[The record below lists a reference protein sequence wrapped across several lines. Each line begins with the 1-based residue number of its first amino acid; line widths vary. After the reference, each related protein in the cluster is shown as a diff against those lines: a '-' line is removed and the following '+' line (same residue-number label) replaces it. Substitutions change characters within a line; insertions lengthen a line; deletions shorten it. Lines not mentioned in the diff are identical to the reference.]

1 MDKRFTLIHR
11 RLVESLKIKSPIE
24 VSDWA
29 DRYRYLSEAS
39 SSEPGRWSTS
49 RTPYLKEI
57 MNNLSPSQIK
67 RVVIMKGHQI
77 GYTEGCLMNGIGY
90 IICENPGPTM
100 LVAPSEKAV
109 KKILH
114 QKIEP
119 MIFDSPEVS
128 KRISK
133 ISRFNERNT
142 MIHKDFNGGFLVL
155 AGATIPS
162 DLASTSVR
170 NLFLDEVDR
179 MTLDTGG
186 EGSPV
191 ELAIGRTSSYNRKK
205 IIMGSTPVDEERSVI
220 KRYFEDG
227 DQRYYFVPCPKC
239 GHLQTL
245 IIERLDYS
253 DMDDIFYRC
262 ERCDHKIREHNK
274 TLMLERGT
282 WKPTQQSDPSIRSYH
297 LNSLYSPVG
306 FLSWKEVASAA
317 VRAQGDEIFSQTF
330 KNLFLGLPSSLTI
343 EETPIPEI
351 ILGRKKLYKSKDT
364 PGRITTFNTAAVDI
378 QGDRIECLITLWEKR
393 RCWIHDHLV
402 FYGDTNSNIDS
413 PPWSELSEVLSSSF
427 KGKQLH
433 SLGIDTGYIP
443 HKVFT
448 WIKAQRDRRIKGIRG
463 VATLEGIVSTTKH
476 MEVSISSGKKSK
488 VGNKYHDLN
497 THLLKQEIYK
507 RLLIEDSNSEDYIHF
522 PNDLEREF
530 YEQLCSERM
539 ILNRTDIM
547 DRTGL
552 PRYKWIA
559 VRARN
564 EALDLMV
571 YNLGLWYGANAPVW
585 IDKWDRFIKIK
596 SSSL

>member
-1 MDKRFTLIHR
+1 M
-11 RLVESLKIKSPIE
+11 

-29 DRYRYLSEAS
+29 DKYRYLSESS
-39 SSEPGRWSTS
+39 SSEPGRWSTA
-49 RTPYLKEI
+49 RTPYIKEI
-57 MNNLSPSQIK
+57 MNNLAPSQI
-67 RVVIMKGHQI
+67 RRIIIMKGHQI

-133 ISRFNERNT
+133 LSRFNERNT

-179 MTLDTGG
+179 MGIDTGG

-191 ELAIGRTSSYNRKK
+191 ELAIGRTSAYNRKK
-205 IIMGSTPVDEERSVI
+205 IMMGSTPVDEERSII
-220 KRYFEDG
+220 KKYFEDG
-227 DQRYYFVPCPKC
+227 DQRYYYIPCPKC
-239 GHLQTL
+239 NHFQTFE
-245 IIERLDYS
+245 IERLDYS
-253 DMDDIFYRC
+253 NLEDIFYRC
-262 ERCDHKIREHNK
+262 EKCDAKISEHHK
-274 TLMLERGT
+274 TLMLERGK
-282 WKPTQQSDPSIRSYH
+282 WKPTQESDPSIRSYH

-306 FLSWKEVASAA
+306 FLSWKDVALASIRASKDEV
-317 VRAQGDEIFSQTF
+317 FNQTF
-330 KNLFLGLPSSLTI
+330 RNLFLGLPSSLTAD
-343 EETPIPEI
+343 EVPIPEV
-351 ILGRKKLYKSKDT
+351 LMSRKKIYKSRDT
-364 PGRITTFNTAAVDI
+364 PARIQTFNTIGVDI
-378 QGDRIECLITLWEKR
+378 QGDRIEALVILWEKR
-393 RCWIHDHLV
+393 KAWIHDHV
-402 FYGDTNSNIDS
+402 VIFGDTNSDPGD
-413 PPWSELSEVLSSSF
+413 PPWNELTHLLKSNF
-427 KGKQLH
+427 KGKKIH
-433 SLGIDTGYIP
+433 SLGIDSGYIP
-443 HKVFT
+443 HKVFS
-448 WIKAQRDRRIKGIRG
+448 WLKSVRDRRIKVLRG
-463 VATLEGIVSTTKH
+463 VATLEGIMSPTKL
-476 MEVSISSGKKSK
+476 MDVSIVSGRKSK
-488 VGNKYHDLN
+488 IGNRYHDLN

-507 RLLIEDSNSEDYIHF
+507 RLLIEDPSSEDYIYF

-539 ILNRTDIM
+539 ILNRVDIM

-552 PRYKWIA
+552 PRYKWMAI
-559 VRARN
+559 RKRN

-571 YNLGLWYGANAPVW
+571 YSLGLWYGSNA
-585 IDKWDRFIKIK
+585 IRYLDHWDRFITLKNN
-596 SSSL
+596 SS